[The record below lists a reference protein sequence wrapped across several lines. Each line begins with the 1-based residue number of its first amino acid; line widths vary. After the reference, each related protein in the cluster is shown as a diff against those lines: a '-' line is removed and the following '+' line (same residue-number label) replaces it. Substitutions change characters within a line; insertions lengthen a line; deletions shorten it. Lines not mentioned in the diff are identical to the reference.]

1 MRRRRRPSWS
11 GRAESRAR
19 GASAITDP
27 TGLEEPIQR
36 IRTGGPRRPIAIAL
50 LLLAG
55 LLLAV
60 WQPWGSGTS
69 TATPRASTEAI
80 RRPAA
85 AASVTPGDA
94 APGAADQT
102 RTDGYVSLTDNEWTV
117 VALLAPGGP
126 ASTEEPA
133 MPHAPAWSPDGPFA
147 VLQQGASVA
156 TAPGSRSGV
165 AAPSCT
171 TTIPPRFRPA
181 VLLPANRVAYLGV
194 TFPGMDPATR
204 VTASPVGG
212 GPSLLRMDPVVVRL
226 AGGSADRRFA
236 IPSSGPGG
244 AILFGASPPLI
255 LPTGAY
261 RFDITVPGLAADR
274 SVFACIVA

>member
-102 RTDGYVSLTDNEWTV
+102 RTEGYVSLTDNEWTV

-204 VTASPVGG
+204 VTASAVGG
-212 GPSLLRMDPVVVRL
+212 GPRSADGPGRRPTGRRVGRSALRDPELGAGRGDPVRRL
-226 AGGSADRRFA
+226 AAADPADRRV
-236 IPSSGPGG
+236 
-244 AILFGASPPLI
+244 
-255 LPTGAY
+255 